1 MSGNS
6 LQNGLIGLSI
16 LAILCLVAYNLW
28 QEYKTRKH
36 AEQAFRSTHHDVLLD
51 GEVEEP
57 VPPAP
62 GGRLEPGLRVVKRS
76 EAEEPSF
83 AVESIRIP
91 AKPAPSAKTVRASAT
106 QARSQEPVLS
116 AELQAID
123 CAVSIEAPAGV
134 SASALF
140 ESQQEVL
147 AGVTRR
153 MVWYGWNEMDR
164 LWYTID
170 ARTPGAV
177 NRACVTLQL
186 ADRRG
191 GIGEGELDRFYQQL
205 QRVCEQFLAVPRLPA
220 REDVLARAAEL
231 DKFCSDVDIQ
241 IAVNVIAQNTSF
253 SGTKLRALAE
263 ASGLVL
269 GKDGTYHAEG
279 DTGKTLFVVANH
291 EAVPFTPEQLRH
303 LQTHGV
309 SFILDMPRVANPVHA
324 FDRMVSLAGQ
334 FADSLG
340 GLLVDDNKRPLSDRS
355 LGLIRSQLAQF
366 ELQMERQSIPAG
378 SDLALRLFA

>member
-51 GEVEEP
+51 GEVEES

-62 GGRLEPGLRVVKRS
+62 GGRMEPGLRVVKRT
-76 EAEEPSF
+76 EPVEPTMPVPK
-83 AVESIRIP
+83 AV
-91 AKPAPSAKTVRASAT
+91 SARTVRASANATT
-106 QARSQEPVLS
+106 QTRSQEPALS

-134 SASALF
+134 SASALY
-140 ESQQEVL
+140 EAQQEVL

-153 MVWYGWNEMDR
+153 MVWYGWNDADR

-170 ARTPGAV
+170 ARTPGSV

-191 GIGEGELDRFYQQL
+191 GIAEGELDRFYQQL

-220 REDVLARAAEL
+220 RNDVLARAAEL
-231 DKFCSDVDIQ
+231 DRFCSEVDIQ

-253 SGTKLRALAE
+253 SGTKLRGLAE
-263 ASGLVL
+263 ASGLTL

-279 DTGKTLFVVANH
+279 DTGKTMFVVANH
-291 EAVPFTPEQLRH
+291 EAVPFTAEQLRH

-309 SFILDMPRVANPVHA
+309 SFILDLPRVSNPLQA
-324 FDRMVSLAGQ
+324 FDRMVNLAGH

-340 GLLVDDNKRPLSDRS
+340 GLLVDDNKTALSDRS
-355 LGLIRSQLAQF
+355 LGLIRNQLAQF
-366 ELQMERQSIPAG
+366 EMQMERQSIPAG
-378 SDLALRLFA
+378 GDLALRLFA